1 MKKLPYLILI
11 FFIASC
17 STNLLFDNELTSDQK
32 VYVMSILYCDSGSN
46 EDFNHGSLKSFFD
59 GEGVEFGLRYGDGT
73 HFIYILRKYDVAGNE
88 YFLAEF
94 KSKTFP
100 FTKCRKLKSEPKY
113 F

>member
-1 MKKLPYLILI
+1 MKKPLYLILI
-11 FFIASC
+11 LFIASC
-17 STNLLFDNELTSDQK
+17 STSFLFDNKLTPEQK
-32 VYVMSILYCDSGSN
+32 VYVMSAASCAENDRFNYDGVDDFFGN
-46 EDFNHGSLKSFFD
+46 EDKEIVIKSVRD
-59 GEGVEFGLRYGDGT
+59 KTELR
-73 HFIYILRKYDVAGNE
+73 ILRKYDVVGKQ